1 MASAVTQTV
10 SAVTQAVTEAVTSVT
25 EAVTSAVPSAMPET
39 TGSGLIPYDPSL
51 VWLVVVSFLVGFI
64 LAFGIGANDVA
75 NVFGTSVGAKAITLR
90 NACIIAT
97 IGEMLGAMLIGE

>member
-1 MASAVTQTV
+1 MT
-10 SAVTQAVTEAVTSVT
+10 SAVTQAVSAVT
-25 EAVTSAVPSAMPET
+25 EAVTEVVTTVTSALP
-39 TGSGLIPYDPSL
+39 TGAPDVTPGVIPYDPSL
-51 VWLVVVSFLVGFI
+51 VWLVVTSFLVAFT

-97 IGEMLGAMLIGE
+97 IGEMLGAVLLGE

>member
-1 MASAVTQTV
+1 MAT
-10 SAVTQAVTEAVTSVT
+10 AVTQAVTAVT
-25 EAVTSAVPSAMPET
+25 EAVTEAVTTVTSALPTGVTDVP
-39 TGSGLIPYDPSL
+39 GVVPYDPSL
-51 VWLVVVSFLVGFI
+51 VWLVVTSFLVAFT

-97 IGEMLGAMLIGE
+97 FGEMLGAVLLGEWTCGS